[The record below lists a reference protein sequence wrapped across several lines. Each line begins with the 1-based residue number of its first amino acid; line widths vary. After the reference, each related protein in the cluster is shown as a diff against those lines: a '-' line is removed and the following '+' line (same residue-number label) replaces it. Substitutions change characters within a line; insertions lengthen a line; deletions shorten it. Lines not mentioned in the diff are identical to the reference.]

1 MLNWF
6 RGLASVSRLHFGQT
20 LSSVTPS
27 GVLCWIK
34 SDQSRLDSEVWAVL
48 NQNLKPSPV
57 LPVVWKYFWQ
67 LLKSIVD
74 PCNWLIYRHWVYDLV
89 EYVLPMSAYCSVRAR
104 FRWKR
109 LSHGGVFCLHRT
121 LRTLLMISNLFTT
134 SEPTLILWLLSHLHV
149 VPIEQMSCWL
159 TKLCRRSWYWL
170 LCYCRKSKYIFFH
183 YSANVIPI
191 CTMYNTAFTVKSTNY
206 RGRIIDGTLHLPTFS
221 QMSNVIGSTQ
231 NHVTHIHSFISCWQ
245 LLSHRHSHRLHHT
258 AMFSPK
264 TRTPCPWCL
273 FNMLRY
279 LKTKNLNYI
288 TGSDSPLWRAHF
300 HLWSVPLIF
309 FVRLGFKK
317 TKMGEKRER
326 WRRRTRDSGELKK
339 LGGGFKLDSKLGMEW
354 VWVRVA
360 MWALLF
366 LGPPH
371 TAVNEKKMSERRRMG
386 HSHETSG
393 LLYKHKHRQNLNRT
407 FYALP

>member
-1 MLNWF
+1 
-6 RGLASVSRLHFGQT
+6 
-20 LSSVTPS
+20 
-27 GVLCWIK
+27 
-34 SDQSRLDSEVWAVL
+34 
-48 NQNLKPSPV
+48 
-57 LPVVWKYFWQ
+57 
-67 LLKSIVD
+67 
-74 PCNWLIYRHWVYDLV
+74 
-89 EYVLPMSAYCSVRAR
+89 MSAYCSDGAR
-104 FRWKR
+104 FRWNVSKC
-109 LSHGGVFCLHRT
+109 LSHGVWCLHRT
-121 LRTLLMISNLFTT
+121 LTTLLMISNLFTT
-134 SEPTLILWLLSHLHV
+134 SEPTLILWLLSHLRV
-149 VPIEQMSCWL
+149 VPIEEMRCSL
-159 TKLCRRSWYWL
+159 TKLCLRSWY
-170 LCYCRKSKYIFFH
+170 YYSIVTNINKKNVH
-183 YSANVIPI
+183 YTASVIPI
-191 CTMYNTAFTVKSTNY
+191 RPMYNTALTVKSTNY

-264 TRTPCPWCL
+264 TLTPCPWCL

-288 TGSDSPLWRAHF
+288 TGSDSLLWRAHF
-300 HLWSVPLIF
+300 HLRSVPLLF
-309 FVRLGFKK
+309 FARLGFKK

-326 WRRRTRDSGELKK
+326 WRRRKRDSGELKK
-339 LGGGFKLDSKLGMEW
+339 LGGGGFKLDSKLGMEW

-371 TAVNEKKMSERRRMG
+371 TPVNEKKMSEQRRMG

-393 LLYKHKHRQNLNRT
+393 LLYTHKHRQNLNRT
-407 FYALP
+407 FYAIP